1 MLTGRACDGYQ
12 SDWTFVRQ
20 RTSSKPSTSRP
31 CQQTVENTKQT
42 FDANSSSSTRR
53 RPKNRQQVEPELL
66 ISEESLSLIRPHG
79 RPCMTDIAE
88 FVRNGYLPEIL
99 NTLTDSAHEEFRI
112 CGTWVDVLPQ
122 LPCLASDAS
131 VLSKATRA
139 LATLIN
145 SQRRSL
151 SRTCD
156 VESPQTYYD
165 AIHTMRGYI
174 AANSLSLELLP
185 AIMCLTLVEVSD
197 P

>member
-1 MLTGRACDGYQ
+1 
-12 SDWTFVRQ
+12 
-20 RTSSKPSTSRP
+20 
-31 CQQTVENTKQT
+31 
-42 FDANSSSSTRR
+42 
-53 RPKNRQQVEPELL
+53 
-66 ISEESLSLIRPHG
+66 
-79 RPCMTDIAE
+79 MTDIAE

-165 AIHTMRGYI
+165 AIYTMRGYI

-197 P
+197 L